1 MARYGGRKRRKN
13 ALAVKKNEERKR
25 VGVWYSP
32 DAIMPALEG
41 GVYPILPYSAVFIRK
56 AVAYQIGLFSIPEIF
71 LMLPASLLK
80 SFGAA
85 QRHCV

>member
-32 DAIMPALEG
+32 DAIMPVLEG
-41 GVYPILPYSAVFIRK
+41 GVYPIYHILP
-56 AVAYQIGLFSIPEIF
+56 
-71 LMLPASLLK
+71 SLLGRRSHIRSVFFPSPK
-80 SFGAA
+80 FF
-85 QRHCV
+85 